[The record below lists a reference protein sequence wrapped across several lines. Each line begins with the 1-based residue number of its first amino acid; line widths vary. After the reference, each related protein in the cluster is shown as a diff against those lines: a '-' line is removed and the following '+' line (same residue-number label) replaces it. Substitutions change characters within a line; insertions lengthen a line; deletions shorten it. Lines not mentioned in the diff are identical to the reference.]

1 MSKDSPNKDVVEA
14 VNDLTRVIIALMG
27 DFGSKAETVRRL
39 NELAIP
45 YGRIAAILAM
55 NPRDVA
61 STLAKAKKK
70 ASRSTSE
77 GDDA

>member
-14 VNDLTRVIIALMG
+14 INDLTRVTIALMG
-27 DFGSKAETVRRL
+27 EFGSKAEAVRKL
-39 NELAIP
+39 HELAIP
-45 YGRIAAILAM
+45 PGRIAAILAM

-70 ASRSTSE
+70 TSRSTTE
-77 GDDA
+77 ADDA